1 MFVKVK
7 FARKS
12 IISLALV
19 DSGNLSQ
26 TLISDRLAKLIG
38 LKVSPV
44 SVKLRA
50 PDTQTIKVEGEADIS
65 FFMEGVKREFTC
77 KAYVIKD
84 LAFPVNLGF
93 SFLETARAHLD
104 FQTKILA
111 FGRGEGAVGLLHR
124 NAPLDAL

>member
-1 MFVKVK
+1 MRCSAPAQDIPAPAQDIPAPAQDIIDYVQNLSTRLTEKKHMFIKVK

-44 SVKLRA
+44 
-50 PDTQTIKVEGEADIS
+50 P
-65 FFMEGVKREFTC
+65 
-77 KAYVIKD
+77 
-84 LAFPVNLGF
+84 
-93 SFLETARAHLD
+93 
-104 FQTKILA
+104 
-111 FGRGEGAVGLLHR
+111 
-124 NAPLDAL
+124 